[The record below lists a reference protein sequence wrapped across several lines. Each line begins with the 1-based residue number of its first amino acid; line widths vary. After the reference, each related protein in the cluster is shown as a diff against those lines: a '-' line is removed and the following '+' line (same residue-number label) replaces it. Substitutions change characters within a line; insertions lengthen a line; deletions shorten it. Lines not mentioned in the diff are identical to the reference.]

1 MVRFIAEKY
10 LKKNIA
16 ERYAYGKACGVLG
29 ILLNVLLAVSKI
41 IAGFAA
47 HSLAVMA
54 DGLNNFTDVLSSLIS
69 FLGFRFAE
77 KKPDKVHPFGH
88 GRYEYIAGI
97 AVNAVICVF
106 AAALIRSAILK
117 IRRPSFTDWDFL
129 TLGILAL
136 SLAVKWYIYRY
147 NHKYAEIYHS
157 ETLEACAADARFDI
171 LMTTGLMVTMGAER
185 IFALPADGW
194 VSLLIGGYV
203 LYEGIHGFVTSVNP
217 LLGVSPDE
225 KFVEKVTEIVTKHE
239 GILGMHDLS
248 VHDYGPGNLIISLH
262 AEVNAKESLMTVHK
276 WVDEIERE
284 LKEQLDAEA
293 TIHVDP
299 VQADDPAFLFAA
311 NVLSEYLEKHY
322 PECRMHDLHVAESNN
337 GTSVSFDLVIPYD
350 YRVPDETVSE
360 DVRARLEKEN
370 IHAQITVDKAE
381 YR

>member
-129 TLGILAL
+129 TLGILAF

-185 IFALPADGW
+185 LFALPADGW
-194 VSLLIGGYV
+194 VSLAIGGYV
-203 LYEGIHGFVTSVNP
+203 LYEGIHGCIESVNP

-225 KFVEKVTEIVTKHE
+225 KFVEKVREIVTKHE

-299 VQADDPAFLFAA
+299 VQTDDPTFLRASERA
-311 NVLSEYLEKHY
+311 SSARALPSSPKMASAVL
-322 PECRMHDLHVAESNN
+322 A
-337 GTSVSFDLVIPYD
+337 
-350 YRVPDETVSE
+350 
-360 DVRARLEKEN
+360 
-370 IHAQITVDKAE
+370 
-381 YR
+381 